1 MSLLRPM
8 KGTLVSSLKTLVRE
22 AHLEGRALLLPGA
35 YDSLSARIIQDLGFE
50 AVYVTGAGLA
60 NSRLGVPDIG
70 LVTLTELRDHV
81 ALLADAVDLPL
92 VVDADTGFGN
102 AVNVVRTVQLLER
115 AGASALQLEDQV
127 FPKKC
132 GHFEGKAVIPVDEMV
147 AKIKAAVD
155 TRRSDDLVIIART
168 DARAISSL
176 DEALDR
182 GHAYQEAGA
191 DVIFIEAPESIEE
204 LTLVGKS
211 FDVPLVA
218 NMVEGGK
225 TPAQSAEELAQ
236 LGFSMVLF
244 ANAALR
250 SAQKS
255 VREVLAEIHKSG
267 STAAVLDRL
276 SSWEERQNG
285 VGKPHFDML
294 ERKYAVNGAS

>member
-1 MSLLRPM
+1 MT
-8 KGTLVSSLKTLVRE
+8 TLNNLVRD
-22 AHLEGRALLLPGA
+22 AHAQGRALMLPGA
-35 YDSLSARIIQDLGFE
+35 YDALSARIIQDLGFE

-92 VVDADTGFGN
+92 VVDVDTGFGN
-102 AVNVVRTVQLLER
+102 AVNVVRTVRLMER

-132 GHFEGKAVIPVDEMV
+132 GHFEGKAVIPAQEMV

-155 TRRSDDLVIIART
+155 TRRSQDLLIIART
-168 DARAISSL
+168 DARAVSSL
-176 DEALDR
+176 DEALER
-182 GHAYQEAGA
+182 GHAYHEAGA
-191 DVIFIEAPESIEE
+191 DVIFIEAPESTDE
-204 LTLVGKS
+204 LALVGKS
-211 FDVPLVA
+211 FEVPLVA

-225 TPAQSAEELAQ
+225 TPVHSAPELAE
-236 LGFSMVLF
+236 LGYTLVLF

-255 VREVLAEIHKSG
+255 VREVLQEIQRVG
-267 STAAVLDRL
+267 STSEVLDRM
-276 SSWEERQNG
+276 STWEERQSG

-294 ERKYAVNGAS
+294 EQKYAVEGTS

>member
-1 MSLLRPM
+1 
-8 KGTLVSSLKTLVRE
+8 
-22 AHLEGRALLLPGA
+22 
-35 YDSLSARIIQDLGFE
+35 LSARIIQDLGFE

-92 VVDADTGFGN
+92 VVDIDTGFGN
-102 AVNVVRTVQLLER
+102 AVNVVRTVKLMER

-132 GHFEGKAVIPVDEMV
+132 GHFDGKAVIPANEMV

-155 TRRSDDLVIIART
+155 TRKSQDLLIIART
-168 DARAISSL
+168 DARAVSTL
-176 DEALDR
+176 EEAVDR

-191 DVIFIEAPESIEE
+191 DVIFIEAPESTDE
-204 LTLVGKS
+204 LAIVGKS
-211 FDVPLVA
+211 FDVPLIA

-225 TPAQSAEELAQ
+225 TPVQSAQELAE
-236 LGFSMVLF
+236 LGFTLVLF

-255 VREVLAEIHKSG
+255 VRDVLQEIQRVG
-267 STAAVLDRL
+267 STAAVLDHM
-276 SSWEERQNG
+276 STWEERQSG
-285 VGKPHFDML
+285 VGKPYFDML
-294 ERKYAVNGAS
+294 ERKYAVEVTP

>member
-1 MSLLRPM
+1 MT
-8 KGTLVSSLKTLVRE
+8 TLKNLVRD
-22 AHLEGRALLLPGA
+22 AHAQGRALMLPGA
-35 YDSLSARIIQDLGFE
+35 YDALSARIIQDLGFE

-92 VVDADTGFGN
+92 VVDVDTGFGN
-102 AVNVVRTVQLLER
+102 AVNVVRTVRLMER

-132 GHFEGKAVIPVDEMV
+132 GHFEGKAVIPAQEMV

-155 TRRSDDLVIIART
+155 TRRSQDLLIIART
-168 DARAISSL
+168 DARAVSSL
-176 DEALDR
+176 DEALER
-182 GHAYQEAGA
+182 GHAYHEAGA
-191 DVIFIEAPESIEE
+191 DVIFIEAPESTDE
-204 LTLVGKS
+204 LALVGKS
-211 FDVPLVA
+211 FEVPLVA

-225 TPAQSAEELAQ
+225 TPVHSAPELAE
-236 LGFSMVLF
+236 LGYTLVLF

-255 VREVLAEIHKSG
+255 VREVLQEIQRVG
-267 STAAVLDRL
+267 STSEVLDRM
-276 SSWEERQNG
+276 STWEERQSG

-294 ERKYAVNGAS
+294 EQKYAVEGTS

>member
-1 MSLLRPM
+1 MT
-8 KGTLVSSLKTLVRE
+8 TLKNLVRD
-22 AHLEGRALLLPGA
+22 AHAQGRALMLPGA
-35 YDSLSARIIQDLGFE
+35 YDALSARIIQDLGFE

-92 VVDADTGFGN
+92 VVDVDTGFGN
-102 AVNVVRTVQLLER
+102 AVNVVRTVRLMER

-132 GHFEGKAVIPVDEMV
+132 GHFEGKAVIPAQEMV

-155 TRRSDDLVIIART
+155 TRRSHDLLIIART
-168 DARAISSL
+168 DARAVSSL
-176 DEALDR
+176 DEALER
-182 GHAYQEAGA
+182 GHAYHEAGA
-191 DVIFIEAPESIEE
+191 DVIFIEAPESTDE
-204 LTLVGKS
+204 LALVGKS
-211 FDVPLVA
+211 FEVPLVA

-225 TPAQSAEELAQ
+225 TPVHSAPELAE
-236 LGFSMVLF
+236 LGYTLVLF

-255 VREVLAEIHKSG
+255 VREVLQEIQRVG
-267 STAAVLDRL
+267 STSEVLDRM
-276 SSWEERQNG
+276 STWEERQSG

-294 ERKYAVNGAS
+294 EQKYAVEGTS

>member
-1 MSLLRPM
+1 MLSSF
-8 KGTLVSSLKTLVRE
+8 KDLVSG
-22 AHLEGRALLLPGA
+22 AHSVERALLLPGA
-35 YDSLSARIIQDLGFE
+35 YDALSARIIQDLGFE

-92 VVDADTGFGN
+92 VVDMDTGFGN
-102 AVNVVRTVQLLER
+102 AINVVRTVKLLER

-132 GHFEGKAVIPVDEMV
+132 GHFDGKAVIPAKEMIS
-147 AKIKAAVD
+147 KIMAAVD
-155 TRRSDDLVIIART
+155 TRKSQDLLIIART
-168 DARAISSL
+168 DARAVSSL
-176 DEALDR
+176 EEAIDR
-182 GHAYQEAGA
+182 SHAYQEAGA
-191 DVIFIEAPESIEE
+191 DVIFIEAPESIDE
-204 LTLVGKS
+204 LAIVGKS

-225 TPAQSAEELAQ
+225 TPVQSAQELAE
-236 LGFSMVLF
+236 LGFTLVLF

-255 VREVLAEIHKSG
+255 VREVLQEIHRVG
-267 STAAVLDRL
+267 STSAVLDQM
-276 SSWEERQNG
+276 STWEERQSG
-285 VGKPHFDML
+285 VGKPYFDML
-294 ERKYAVNGAS
+294 ERKYAVEGTT

>member
-1 MSLLRPM
+1 MT
-8 KGTLVSSLKTLVRE
+8 TLNNLVRD
-22 AHLEGRALLLPGA
+22 AHAQGRALMLPGA
-35 YDSLSARIIQDLGFE
+35 YDALSARIIQDLGFE

-92 VVDADTGFGN
+92 VVDVDTGFGN
-102 AVNVVRTVQLLER
+102 AVNVVRTVRLMER

-132 GHFEGKAVIPVDEMV
+132 GHFEGKAVIPAQEMV

-155 TRRSDDLVIIART
+155 TRRSHDLLIIART
-168 DARAISSL
+168 DARAVSSL
-176 DEALDR
+176 DEALER
-182 GHAYQEAGA
+182 GHAYHEAGA
-191 DVIFIEAPESIEE
+191 DVIFIEAPESTDE
-204 LTLVGKS
+204 LALVGKS
-211 FDVPLVA
+211 FEVPLVA

-225 TPAQSAEELAQ
+225 TPVHSAPELAE
-236 LGFSMVLF
+236 LGYTLVLF

-255 VREVLAEIHKSG
+255 VREVLQEIQRVG
-267 STAAVLDRL
+267 STSEVLDRM
-276 SSWEERQNG
+276 STWEERQSG

-294 ERKYAVNGAS
+294 EQKYAVEGTS

>member
-1 MSLLRPM
+1 MSSF
-8 KGTLVSSLKTLVRE
+8 KGLVSG
-22 AHLEGRALLLPGA
+22 AHSAERALLLPGA
-35 YDSLSARIIQDLGFE
+35 YDALSARIIEDLGFE

-81 ALLADAVDLPL
+81 ALLADSVDLPL
-92 VVDADTGFGN
+92 VVDMDTGFGN
-102 AVNVVRTVQLLER
+102 AINVVRTVKLLER

-132 GHFEGKAVIPVDEMV
+132 GHFDGKAVIPAKEMIS
-147 AKIKAAVD
+147 KIMAAVD
-155 TRRSDDLVIIART
+155 TRKSQDLLIIART
-168 DARAISSL
+168 DARAVSSL
-176 DEALDR
+176 EEAIDR

-191 DVIFIEAPESIEE
+191 DVIFIEAPESIDE
-204 LTLVGKS
+204 LAIVGKS

-225 TPAQSAEELAQ
+225 TPVQSAQELAE
-236 LGFSMVLF
+236 LGFTLVLF

-255 VREVLAEIHKSG
+255 VREVLQEIHRVG
-267 STAAVLDRL
+267 STSAVLDQM
-276 SSWEERQNG
+276 STWEERQSG

-294 ERKYAVNGAS
+294 ERKYAVEGTT